1 MRLTLRFSLLILIV
15 LAGLLPGFAQETHGA
30 APADTAARVPALDRY
45 HEVISVIWHVA
56 WPKKDTEK
64 LAALLPGVKSG
75 MDSVAAA
82 TLPVSLREKKALWE
96 RGVVDLRG
104 AVKEYAEAVSVKD
117 STRLLKAAEVLHARY
132 EALVRITRPR

>member
-1 MRLTLRFSLLILIV
+1 MRLTLRFTLLFLTL
-15 LAGLLPGFAQETHGA
+15 LAGILPGFAQETHGTA
-30 APADTAARVPALDRY
+30 TADSVAGVPALDRY
-45 HEVISVIWHVA
+45 HEVISVLWHVA

-82 TLPVSLREKKALWE
+82 TLPVRLKEKKALWD
-96 RGVVDLRG
+96 RGVVDLRS
-104 AVKEYAEAVSVKD
+104 AVKEYAEAVSVND

-132 EALVRITRPR
+132 EALVRIIRPR